1 MITAIIASV
10 TPFVAAQPVD
20 TAATMPETPVAAY
33 NWSDQ
38 NAKAVISDEDVK
50 VGTTFS
56 YTGIPGSQTFPQRM
70 DDANLA

>member
-20 TAATMPETPVAAY
+20 TAVAMPEAPVATY

-38 NAKAVISDEDVK
+38 NAKPIISDEDMK
-50 VGTTFS
+50 NGAQASFS
-56 YTGIPGSQTFPQRM
+56 TPPTGGGQVV
-70 DDANLA
+70 DDWHLA

>member
-20 TAATMPETPVAAY
+20 TVVAMPEAPVATY

-38 NAKAVISDEDVK
+38 NAKPILSDEDMKNGVYF
-50 VGTTFS
+50 T
-56 YTGIPGSQTFPQRM
+56 YTMASQGQQRM

>member
-20 TAATMPETPVAAY
+20 TAATMPKAPVATY

-38 NAKAVISDEDVK
+38 NAKPIISDEDLRNGGVSASFCNHGS
-50 VGTTFS
+50 GTM
-56 YTGIPGSQTFPQRM
+56 I
-70 DDANLA
+70 DDWHLA

>member
-20 TAATMPETPVAAY
+20 TAATMPKAPVATY

-38 NAKAVISDEDVK
+38 NAKPIISDEDVK
-50 VGTTFS
+50 TGVNFT
-56 YTGIPGSQTFPQRM
+56 YTSWGPQVQRM
-70 DDANLA
+70 DDAHLA

>member
-20 TAATMPETPVAAY
+20 TAATMPKAPVATY

-38 NAKAVISDEDVK
+38 NAKAIISDEDAKTGVYFTYTSS
-50 VGTTFS
+50 GT
-56 YTGIPGSQTFPQRM
+56 PMQRM

>member
-20 TAATMPETPVAAY
+20 TAATMPETLVAAY

-38 NAKAVISDEDVK
+38 NAKTIISDEDMK
-50 VGTTFS
+50 NGATASFCQ
-56 YTGIPGSQTFPQRM
+56 IPYGGGAQTV
-70 DDANLA
+70 DDWHLA

>member
-20 TAATMPETPVAAY
+20 TVVAMPEAPVATY

-38 NAKAVISDEDVK
+38 NAKPILSDEDMKNGVYF
-50 VGTTFS
+50 T
-56 YTGIPGSQTFPQRM
+56 YTMAGQGQQRM

>member
-20 TAATMPETPVAAY
+20 TAVAMPEAPVATY

-38 NAKAVISDEDVK
+38 NAKPIISDEDMK
-50 VGTTFS
+50 
-56 YTGIPGSQTFPQRM
+56 TGVNFTYTFPGTPSQRM

>member
-20 TAATMPETPVAAY
+20 TVVAMPEAPVATY

-38 NAKAVISDEDVK
+38 NAKAIISDEDMKTGVNF
-50 VGTTFS
+50 TYTF
-56 YTGIPGSQTFPQRM
+56 PGSPSQRM

>member
-20 TAATMPETPVAAY
+20 TAATMPETPVATY

-38 NAKAVISDEDVK
+38 NAKAIFSDEDAK
-50 VGTTFS
+50 NGAMGSFSSGGT
-56 YTGIPGSQTFPQRM
+56 GQPRVV
-70 DDANLA
+70 DDWNLA

>member
-20 TAATMPETPVAAY
+20 TAATMPETPVATY

-38 NAKAVISDEDVK
+38 NAKPILSDEDVK
-50 VGTTFS
+50 NGLTGTFS
-56 YTGIPGSQTFPQRM
+56 LPPGQGSGSVV
-70 DDANLA
+70 DDWRLA